1 MRELFYKWGVEDMK
15 SFEVKLLVKD
25 RKKGEIV
32 EGTYTAEIRMEDSTQ
47 FSEILDFMDS
57 VKNIWKKGRS
67 AIKRGSWMELE
78 VVVSAYD
85 NWLSD
90 KPLVQKSFDRWVSVP
105 VEEQDE
111 EGIYLRADTRYTDEH
126 RDMYLSKD
134 IFKDLAFTLG

>member
-1 MRELFYKWGVEDMK
+1 MK

-32 EGTYTAEIRMEDSTQ
+32 EGTYTAEVRMEDSTQ
-47 FSEILDFMDS
+47 FSEILDFMDN
-57 VKNIWKKGRS
+57 VKTIWKKGRK
-67 AIKRGSWMELE
+67 AIERGSWMELE